1 MQKRF
6 SAVVALQL
14 LEQYEEHHGDV
25 EDELVSEEEDH
36 YEENSDHSESGSV
49 GPGTTWTRCW
59 PATAAK
65 EEH

>member
-36 YEENSDHSESGSV
+36 YEENSS
-49 GPGTTWTRCW
+49 
-59 PATAAK
+59 
-65 EEH
+65 